1 MAIKMFAELLK
12 YPYVIVYDN
21 ATGNKLHNT
30 NCFFV
35 TKKNLDLN
43 VINTVTISF

>member
-21 ATGNKLHNT
+21 DTGNKLHKT
-30 NCFFV
+30 TC
-35 TKKNLDLN
+35 
-43 VINTVTISF
+43 SFIQKRIMI